1 MAEPD
6 GEDPDEQPPTNT
18 KTASTSHTDFSI
30 VESLP

>member
-6 GEDPDEQPPTNT
+6 GEDPDEQPPTTT
-18 KTASTSHTDFSI
+18 KTASARHIDFGI